1 MSVARTGSNSTLV
14 GHFKSLQ
21 VIPPVIE
28 IRVLRMIFALCSQK
42 PESIPVNVS
51 LLTGKP
57 RLGMV
62 GLMLFVGIEVH
73 SRRACSTGSGP

>member
-1 MSVARTGSNSTLV
+1 VARTGSNNTLV

-28 IRVLRMIFALCSQK
+28 IRVLRMMLPLCSQK

-57 RLGMV
+57 RLWV
-62 GLMLFVGIEVH
+62 VWLVLFVGIEVH
-73 SRRACSTGSGP
+73 LDGLV